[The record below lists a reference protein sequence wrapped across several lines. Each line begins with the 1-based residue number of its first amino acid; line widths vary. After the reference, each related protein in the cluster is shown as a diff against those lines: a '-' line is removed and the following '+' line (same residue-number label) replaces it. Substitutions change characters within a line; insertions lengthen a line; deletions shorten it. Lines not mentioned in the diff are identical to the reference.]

1 MQQLSPQLK
10 PLENQ
15 LYWTRGASVAPWVV
29 DTPSGP
35 LPVQRPPVGRRGPW
49 VVGGVSY
56 PSWAAAWRSLATGRP
71 SRPSRYFGR
80 AAAAQ
85 KQQQTPVWEVLE
97 AVQLVPQL
105 GIDLHKRGHEVRKL
119 MYAGFGLRIARAG
132 YDAEEVLQE
141 VYRGILVRNQG
152 KCPFDARKSSFGHYV
167 HMVIECVLNNY
178 HRKEQ
183 RKRTHEL
190 VGLEG
195 DVPRPTPPSSMVAGG
210 EGHVMM
216 DRVLDRVDPTVLDA
230 DVKGVWEALKG
241 GRYSWREAG
250 VDKKVWTKGLAV
262 LQRIFRSGG

>member
-119 MYAGFGLRIARAG
+119 MYAGFGLRIARSG
-132 YDAEEVLQE
+132 YDPEEVLQE
-141 VYRGILVRNQG
+141 VYRGILVRNEG
-152 KCPFDARKSSFGHYV
+152 KCPFDVRKSSFGHYV

-183 RKRTHEL
+183 RKRHHE
-190 VGLEG
+190 VPTDTMRPEVRMGAQGDGLGMMERVVRQNVT
-195 DVPRPTPPSSMVAGG
+195 DV
-210 EGHVMM
+210 
-216 DRVLDRVDPTVLDA
+216 DVL
-230 DVKGVWEALKG
+230 GVWEAMKG
-241 GRYSWREAG
+241 GRYGWREAG
-250 VDKKVWTKGLAV
+250 VDKKVWLKGVAV
-262 LQRIFRSGG
+262 LQRIFAR

>member
-1 MQQLSPQLK
+1 MLQLSAQLN
-10 PLENQ
+10 PMENQ
-15 LYWTRGASVAPWVV
+15 LWTRSKGLMGG
-29 DTPSGP
+29 GP

-56 PSWAAAWRSLATGRP
+56 PSWSAAWRALKLADRVV
-71 SRPSRYFGR
+71 RPSRYFGQSQG
-80 AAAAQ
+80 AVGCV
-85 KQQQTPVWEVLE
+85 PVWEVLA
-97 AVQLVPQL
+97 AVTVTVTQSQVPL

-119 MYAGFGLRIARAG
+119 MYAGFGLRIARSG
-132 YDAEEVLQE
+132 YDPEEVLQE

-195 DVPRPTPPSSMVAGG
+195 DGVPRPSPPVAMVVGG
-210 EGHVMM
+210 EGPVMM

-250 VDKKVWTKGLAV
+250 VDKKVWAKGLAV